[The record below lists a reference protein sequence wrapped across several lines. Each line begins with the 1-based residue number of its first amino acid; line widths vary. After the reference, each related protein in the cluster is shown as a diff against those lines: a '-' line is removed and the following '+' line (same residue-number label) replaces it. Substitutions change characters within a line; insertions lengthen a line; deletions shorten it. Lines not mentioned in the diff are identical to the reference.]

1 MYPAIFARTYPSA
14 NIADVLSAI
23 TQDGYSGVQLNMSS
37 TGLSSLPDT
46 LPDGLAE
53 EVGRLARSRGLR
65 IAALSGTYNMAHPDP
80 AVRLSSRVGFANV
93 VQAARRMG
101 APVVT
106 LCTGSRDPSNMWKL
120 HPNNA
125 TADAWRDLRME
136 LDHAL
141 MLVDATDVKL
151 AIEPEPGNV
160 IRDARTARR
169 LLDEV
174 ASPRLGIVLDAAN
187 LLSPENLIRQQ
198 DVVCHA
204 IELLG
209 ASLLL
214 AHAKDIDAAG
224 QVVAAG
230 EGAVDLEAFVTGL
243 RSVGYDGALIG
254 HGFPVEKSQSV
265 ARVLRRLTDTMS

>member
-23 TQDGYSGVQLNMSS
+23 TQDGYGGVQLNMSS
-37 TGLSSLPDT
+37 TGLSSLPDR

-53 EVGRLARSRGLR
+53 EVGQLARSKGLR

-80 AVRLSSRVGFANV
+80 AVRYSSRVGFANV
-93 VQAARRMG
+93 VEAARRMG

-106 LCTGSRDPSNMWKL
+106 LCTGSRDPSNMWKH
-120 HPNNA
+120 HPDNA
-125 TADAWRDLRME
+125 TADAWRDLRIE

-141 MLVDATDVKL
+141 ALVDATDVRL
-151 AIEPEPGNV
+151 AVEPEPGNV
-160 IRDARTARR
+160 IRDAAAARR

-174 ASPRLGIVLDAAN
+174 TSPRLGIVLDAAN
-187 LLSPENLIRQQ
+187 LLSPESLIHQR

-204 IELLG
+204 IDLLG
-209 ASLLL
+209 GSLLL

-230 EGAVDLEAFVTGL
+230 EGAIDLEAFVAGL

-254 HGFPVEKSQSV
+254 HGFSVEKAQSV
-265 ARVLRRLTDTMS
+265 ARVLRRLSEAIS